1 MLKLNKDFQ
10 PQDET
15 QLLTEVVIVE
25 GIVFSLAT
33 PLEAYRDL
41 TSLAVK
47 KILFGGTPEYFFT
60 LYSSFCLFLISSVFW
75 KETFWSRGSRSRV
88 EVEFEDREKEE
99 KKAITRRIS

>member
-47 KILFGGTPEYFFT
+47 KILFGGTPTGIPF
-60 LYSSFCLFLISSVFW
+60 YSLQFLLSFSN
-75 KETFWSRGSRSRV
+75 
-88 EVEFEDREKEE
+88 
-99 KKAITRRIS
+99 